1 MLANKLTASLLARL
15 SMYSTQNSHPASS
28 PGPRHVTRPLHYPS
42 ELPSP
47 SKRPRLGSTPSSS
60 SSRSLPSTPSRD
72 RDSDF
77 YQTRFESAM
86 RLKDA
91 WAQLAQRYARPLD
104 EDDIIDLRE
113 EKLLKDCGVV
123 RNIATQINFG
133 DISIPDELGN
143 DASSDGGGL
152 HSEDED
158 ELDEIDA
165 LSHGARVKN
174 RLAAQLRRVKPIREL
189 DSEDESDLRD
199 FLEAEER
206 MREEDPRRVEEEDP
220 RQVEEEVGTEDR
232 YLVDELVEISSDEDT
247 KGANADCDSE
257 DDELGGWE
265 HDESTAI
272 YEVRTRAPDEHE
284 IIEIFDTPPTSPPSS
299 PLPMSDPPDR
309 RSDSI

>member
-1 MLANKLTASLLARL
+1 
-15 SMYSTQNSHPASS
+15 
-28 PGPRHVTRPLHYPS
+28 
-42 ELPSP
+42 
-47 SKRPRLGSTPSSS
+47 
-60 SSRSLPSTPSRD
+60 
-72 RDSDF
+72 
-77 YQTRFESAM
+77 M

-133 DISIPDELGN
+133 DISLPEESVN
-143 DASSDGGGL
+143 DASSDCGGA

-158 ELDEIDA
+158 DLDEIDA
-165 LSHGARVKN
+165 LSHGARVKTK
-174 RLAAQLRRVKPIREL
+174 LVAQLRQTKPIREL
-189 DSEDESDLRD
+189 DSEDESDLRE
-199 FLEAEER
+199 FLEAEKR
-206 MREEDPRRVEEEDP
+206 MREEYPDRVEELEAEE
-220 RQVEEEVGTEDR
+220 VEEEEEGTENL
-232 YLVDELVEISSDEDT
+232 YTDEWVEISSDEET

-272 YEVRTRAPDEHE
+272 YEVRPTTPLDEQE

-299 PLPMSDPPDR
+299 PVPLSEPPDG
-309 RSDSI
+309 RSDRS